1 MDKNITVIIFDFD
14 GVIAQSVNIKTE
26 AFAKLYEPY
35 GNEVVKKVV
44 EHHLANGGLSRF
56 EKFKIYHGNYL
67 KIELTD
73 NQILELS
80 NQFSSLVVQKVVKAP
95 YVLGAYEF
103 IRKYYQEYS
112 FFIVSATPQNEI
124 ETIVKLKGLNTY
136 FIKVLGSPTLK
147 DNNINR
153 ILSDYELNISEVCYI
168 GDSINDYK
176 AAKKTGVKFIG
187 MCSPDDNPFPTN
199 VLTIDRFEL
208 FIDLLKS

>member
-26 AFAKLYEPY
+26 AFAKLYESY
-35 GNEVVKKVV
+35 GNDIVKKVV
-44 EHHLANGGLSRF
+44 QHHLANGGMSRF
-56 EKFKIYHGNYL
+56 EKFMIYHGDYL
-67 KIELTD
+67 GIELAD
-73 NQILELS
+73 QQILEL
-80 NQFSSLVVQKVVKAP
+80 NEQFSNLVVDKVVKAP
-95 YVLGAYEF
+95 YILGAYEF
-103 IRKYYQEYS
+103 IKKYYQKFP

-124 ETIVKLKGLNTY
+124 EKIVKLKGLNKY
-136 FIKVLGSPTLK
+136 FIKVLGSPSLK

-153 ILSDYELNISEVCYI
+153 LISDYKLNISEICFI